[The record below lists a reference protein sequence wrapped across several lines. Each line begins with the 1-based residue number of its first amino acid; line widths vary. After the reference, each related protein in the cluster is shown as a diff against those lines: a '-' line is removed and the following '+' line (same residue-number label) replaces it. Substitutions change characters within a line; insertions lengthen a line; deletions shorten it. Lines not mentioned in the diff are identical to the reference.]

1 MISNYMINGKL
12 VPVREAQI
20 SVLDLGLLR
29 GYGIFDFFPF
39 ENNRL
44 VFIQDYLDRFF
55 ASATKMQ
62 LQPPDDR
69 QALLANIMKVIRSN
83 GQPSGYIRLV
93 LTGGDS
99 ADGYS
104 PVVNNL
110 YILQYDPINY
120 DSSMYDQGVKLTL
133 QRFNRERPDVK
144 TLNYANPLQHRDL
157 IRKVG
162 AIDVLYHDG
171 RSVHE
176 TSRANFFI
184 VDSKQRVHTSSD
196 TVLQGITRH
205 HVLKVAS
212 RRYEII
218 KSPVELSAVV
228 HAREA
233 FITSTTK
240 GVLSVRQID
249 DLIIGEGT
257 PGPVTRKIGAMFQDY
272 LRNYLETESLAPMV

>member
-1 MISNYMINGKL
+1 MISNYMINGEL
-12 VPVREAQI
+12 VPVKEAQI

-39 ENNRL
+39 ENSRL

-62 LQPPDDR
+62 LEPPDDR

-83 GQPSGYIRLV
+83 GQPNGYIRLV

-110 YILQYDPINY
+110 YILQYDPIYY
-120 DSSMYDQGVKLTL
+120 DSAMYDKGVKLTL

-144 TLNYANPLQHRDL
+144 TLNYANPLRHRDL
-157 IRKVG
+157 IREVG
-162 AIDVLYHDG
+162 AMDVLYHDG
-171 RSVHE
+171 RCVHE
-176 TSRANFFI
+176 TSRANFFM
-184 VDSKQRVHTSSD
+184 VDSKQRIHSSPN
-196 TVLQGITRH
+196 TVLQGITRL

-212 RRYEII
+212 RHYEII
-218 KSPVELSAVV
+218 NSPVELSAVV
-228 HAREA
+228 YAHEA

-240 GVLSVRQID
+240 GVLSVTQID
-249 DLIIGEGT
+249 DLIIGKGK
-257 PGPVTRKIGAMFQDY
+257 PGPVTGKIADMFQDY
-272 LRNYLETESLAPMV
+272 LRNHLETESLAPMA